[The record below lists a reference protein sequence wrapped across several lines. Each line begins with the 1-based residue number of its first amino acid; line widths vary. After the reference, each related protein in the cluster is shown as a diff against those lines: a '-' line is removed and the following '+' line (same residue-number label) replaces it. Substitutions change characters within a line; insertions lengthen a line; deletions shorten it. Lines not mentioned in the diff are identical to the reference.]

1 MKIIRA
7 VVATAGAV
15 AVALAGA
22 VAVAPERAEALT
34 GSDFDPG
41 MIISDSIF
49 FDEDTMTASSIQS
62 FLNGKV
68 SSCRAGYTCLKDYRE
83 TTWTRPADP
92 MCSTYTGAANE
103 TAATIIFKVAQA
115 CGINPQV
122 LLVTLQKEQGLV
134 THTYPSSGRF
144 QRAMGYGCPDTSP
157 CNTEFYG
164 FYNQVYKAAWAFQR
178 YGMPSGTG
186 PGTPYTTNY
195 SWFPVGQA
203 IGILYHPNSGCGRKT
218 VTIQNKATA
227 ALYYYTPYTPN
238 GAALANLGGTGDSCS
253 SYGNRNFWYYFTNWF
268 GSTIEPVGLQL
279 YVGQVYID
287 VLGREADPGGLAG
300 WVDAIQRG
308 MSRSMV
314 ASGFVGSREYRLL
327 KIDEAFR
334 GVLDREPTPAE
345 RDSWLRTTY
354 LAPLSPDSLF
364 QRFLWTQE
372 FYDNSGGTDEG
383 WANGLYELVIGR
395 SASPTE
401 QAYWARMTAEL
412 GRATVANLVYNA
424 WETRRE
430 RVDLTVQTYLRR
442 PATETEK
449 SDWAYFAGRRGFL
462 PLRALLMGT
471 AEYWVLTQSGPHPG
485 YSPESDDT
493 EASPPTE
500 SDPAPEPSATPTP
513 SPDPTGTQTPDP
525 TATITPTPT
534 PTAPAGRRVSSRTR
548 PTKDRRRA
556 RRRP

>member
-1 MKIIRA
+1 MNIIRA
-7 VVATAGAV
+7 VVATVGAV

-34 GSDFDPG
+34 GGDFDPG

-49 FDEDTMTASSIQS
+49 FDEDTMTASSIQG

-144 QRAMGYGCPDTSP
+144 QRAMGYGCPDTAP

-178 YGMPSGTG
+178 YGMPPGTG

-195 SWFPVGQA
+195 SWFPVGHP

-308 MSRSMV
+308 MPRQMV
-314 ASGFVGSREYRLL
+314 AGGFVGSREYRLL
-327 KIDEAFR
+327 KIDAAYWEVLGREPDPGGRASWLTATYR
-334 GVLDREPTPAE
+334 GVTSA
-345 RDSWLRTTY
+345 DSIYQLFLTTH
-354 LAPLSPDSLF
+354 
-364 QRFLWTQE
+364 E
-372 FYDNSGGTDEG
+372 FYVNSGGTDEK
-383 WANGLYELVIGR
+383 WVNALYELVIGR
-395 SASPTE
+395 SASPSE
-401 QAYWARMTAEL
+401 QAYWAGMRQQY
-412 GRATVANLVYNA
+412 GRSAVVNIIYNA

-430 RVDLTVQTYLRR
+430 RVDLAYLTYLRR

-449 SDWAYFAGRRGFL
+449 SSGASFALQRGWAA
-462 PLRALLMGT
+462 LRASLLGG
-471 AEYWVLTQSGPHPG
+471 AEYWVLTQSGPHPP
-485 YSPESDDT
+485 Y
-493 EASPPTE
+493 
-500 SDPAPEPSATPTP
+500 APETEGDGGTTSEPTPTP
-513 SPDPTGTQTPDP
+513 TPTPEPTGTPGP
-525 TATITPTPT
+525 TATVTPTPT
-534 PTAPAGRRVSSRTR
+534 PTAPAGRRVRRPVSARRRPQTNRT
-548 PTKDRRRA
+548 RA